1 VRPEEEGAMPQGS
14 LLREITNRV
23 EGIVKKK
30 AGGAAVSVGL
40 VDSVRQ
46 DGTVV
51 VRHEGKAVVARMATE
66 EPVLPGE
73 AAWVGKTTTGEYVVH
88 GGHH

>member
-1 VRPEEEGAMPQGS
+1 MPLGS
-14 LLREITNRV
+14 LFREIEKRV
-23 EGIVKKK
+23 DDVVKKRS
-30 AGGAAVSVGL
+30 GLAAVSVGRI
-40 VDSVRQ
+40 DAVRQ

-51 VRHEGKAVVARMATE
+51 VRHEGRAVVARMATE

-73 AAWVGKTTTGEYVVH
+73 AAWVGRAVTGEYLVH